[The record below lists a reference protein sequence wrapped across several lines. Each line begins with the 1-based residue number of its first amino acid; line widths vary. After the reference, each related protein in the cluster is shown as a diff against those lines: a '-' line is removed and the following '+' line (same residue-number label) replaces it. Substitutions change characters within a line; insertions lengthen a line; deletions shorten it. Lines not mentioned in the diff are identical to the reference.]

1 MRGLV
6 KEATA
11 DSKGTQRDL
20 ANSDVFDY
28 DLNDQVIA
36 VKLNVPNPE
45 STPPGNPTIIYDWNG
60 NRGWFTPYGSN
71 DSDVINNLNE
81 YSSRNG
87 NSPVYNFN
95 EHRKNS

>member
-28 DLNDQVIA
+28 DLND
-36 VKLNVPNPE
+36 
-45 STPPGNPTIIYDWNG
+45 
-60 NRGWFTPYGSN
+60 
-71 DSDVINNLNE
+71 
-81 YSSRNG
+81 
-87 NSPVYNFN
+87 
-95 EHRKNS
+95 